1 LEKVEPIIKMQGIV
15 KTFPGVIANNGID
28 FEIYPNEIHA
38 LLGENGAGKTTLMNI
53 LYGLYRADKGS
64 IYVYGKKVNIRNSLD
79 AQKLGIGMVHQHFSL
94 IHSFT
99 VLENIAIGLK
109 DIRIRLNLDKI
120 RERLEKVMSDYKILV
135 NPDKKVEELTVGEM
149 QRVEILKLLFRGANV
164 LILDEP
170 TSALTPQEVEELFKS
185 LRSLVREG
193 KSVVIITHKLYEV
206 FEISDRITV
215 LKQGKVTYKGLTSKT
230 SQDVLIEAMIG
241 RGVNITEFPR
251 ENKNYEG
258 EMRVEGLSIYDNKRV
273 PIVDNVSFV
282 LKKGEIL
289 GIASVAGN
297 GEKELIEAI
306 FGLRKISSGKIFM
319 DNKQIERMSVK
330 QRIDNGLGYIPEE
343 RLTKGVAVSLTLSL
357 NSVLHDH
364 WHEPYLKNTVLNE
377 SEIKKFAKSIID
389 KFNVAAKSENVL
401 AKNLSGGNI
410 QKFIVGRELLRSVK
424 YLLAVNPTAGLDIG
438 ATENVRN
445 SIMEFRN
452 NGGAVLLYSE
462 DLDEL
467 LALCDRIM
475 VMYRGRIVGTFERN
489 NFDKLKIGALMLGK
503 EIS

>member
-1 LEKVEPIIKMQGIV
+1 
-15 KTFPGVIANNGID
+15 
-28 FEIYPNEIHA
+28 
-38 LLGENGAGKTTLMNI
+38 
-53 LYGLYRADKGS
+53 
-64 IYVYGKKVNIRNSLD
+64 
-79 AQKLGIGMVHQHFSL
+79 
-94 IHSFT
+94 
-99 VLENIAIGLK
+99 
-109 DIRIRLNLDKI
+109 
-120 RERLEKVMSDYKILV
+120 
-135 NPDKKVEELTVGEM
+135 
-149 QRVEILKLLFRGANV
+149 
-164 LILDEP
+164 
-170 TSALTPQEVEELFKS
+170 
-185 LRSLVREG
+185 
-193 KSVVIITHKLYEV
+193 
-206 FEISDRITV
+206 
-215 LKQGKVTYKGLTSKT
+215 
-230 SQDVLIEAMIG
+230 MIG

-251 ENKNYEG
+251 ENKIYEG

-289 GIASVAGN
+289 GIAAVAGN

-319 DNKQIERMSVK
+319 DNKQIEGMSVK

-343 RLTKGVAVSLTLSL
+343 RLTKGVAPGLTLSL

-377 SEIKKFAKSIID
+377 SKIKKFAKSIID

-424 YLLAVNPTAGLDIG
+424 YLLAVNPTGGLDIG
-438 ATENVRN
+438 ATEKVRN

-503 EIS
+503 GIS

>member
-1 LEKVEPIIKMQGIV
+1 MEGVEPIIKMQGIV

-28 FEIYPNEIHA
+28 FEIYPKEIHA

-53 LYGLYRADKGS
+53 LYGLYRADSGS
-64 IYVYGKKVNIRNSLD
+64 IFVDGKRVNIRNSLD

-94 IHSFT
+94 IPSFT
-99 VLENIAIGLK
+99 VLENITIGLK
-109 DIRIRLNLDKI
+109 DIRVRLNLNQV
-120 RERLEKVMSDYKILV
+120 RERLEKVMSDHNISV
-135 NPDKKVEELTVGEM
+135 NPDRKVEELSVGEM

-170 TSALTPQEVEELFKS
+170 TSALTPQEAEELFNS

-215 LKQGKVTYKGLTSKT
+215 LKQGKVTYNGLTSRT
-230 SQDVLIEAMIG
+230 SQDVVVEAMIG

-251 ENKNYEG
+251 VNKTYEG
-258 EMRVEGLSIYDNKRV
+258 EMKVEGLSIYDSKRV
-273 PIVDNVSFV
+273 PVVNDISFE
-282 LKKGEIL
+282 LRKGEIL
-289 GIASVAGN
+289 GIAAVAGN

-306 FGLRKISSGKIFM
+306 FGLRKITKGKIFM
-319 DNKQIERMSVK
+319 DNKQIEGMSVK
-330 QRIDNGLGYIPEE
+330 QRVDNGLGYIPEE

-445 SIMEFRN
+445 AIMEFRN

-467 LALCDRIM
+467 LALSDRII
-475 VMYRGRIVGTFERN
+475 VMYRGRIVGTFDRN

-503 EIS
+503 GIS